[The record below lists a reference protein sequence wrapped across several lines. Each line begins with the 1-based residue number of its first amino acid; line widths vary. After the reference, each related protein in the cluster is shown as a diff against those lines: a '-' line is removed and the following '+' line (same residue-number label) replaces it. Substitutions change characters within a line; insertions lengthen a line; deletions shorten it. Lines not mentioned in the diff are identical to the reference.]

1 MRRALII
8 AIALAL
14 VVPSPLGGT
23 ARAENARASPS
34 YPAPPVATT
43 SVTISKET
51 IDTAYRT
58 QNPLHSFLEKNQG
71 RYTLFPRATIIPPR
85 RMECRVAR
93 CRFCRAGKILRLLE
107 QGFGRKVLGGGLC
120 DTEGCRDRRQH
131 EQRSI
136 LPTLR
141 SDGEQRGGAVFF
153 LSAITGAISSPHTI
167 MTRGGVAPCGP

>member
-43 SVTISKET
+43 SVAISKET

-71 RYTLFPRATIIPPR
+71 HYTLFPRATIIPPGGWSV
-85 RMECRVAR
+85 EWPDVAFAAPEKYFVSWSKVSGG
-93 CRFCRAGKILRLLE
+93 RFWAVDCVTQRAVEIVGNTSIDLS
-107 QGFGRKVLGGGLC
+107 C
-120 DTEGCRDRRQH
+120 
-131 EQRSI
+131 QRF
-136 LPTLR
+136 
-141 SDGEQRGGAVFF
+141 AVMANKEVELYFF
-153 LSAITGAISSPHTI
+153 YRP
-167 MTRGGVAPCGP
+167 